1 MGAESADLLVL
12 CGTTAGIAFAHT
24 LLGPDHYLP
33 FAAMAR
39 ASGWTRT
46 KTSWVTL
53 ACGLGHVAS
62 SAALGLAAAALGIGA
77 TQLTSIES
85 IRGELAAWGL
95 IVFGALY
102 AAWGLRGALRNKPH
116 SHDHVHPSG
125 ITHSHEHVHH
135 EGHLHLHAA
144 PARTGAAGR
153 IGLGSLFAIFL
164 LGPCEPLI
172 PLLMYPAVV
181 GEPGQLLAVV
191 GVFTAVTLVTMLATV
206 HLALAGSARLSW
218 LPGRR
223 FAHAIAGGIVC
234 TCGVLIGFA
243 GL

>member
-125 ITHSHEHVHH
+125 IT
-135 EGHLHLHAA
+135 
-144 PARTGAAGR
+144 
-153 IGLGSLFAIFL
+153 
-164 LGPCEPLI
+164 
-172 PLLMYPAVV
+172 AVV